1 MAMVPARRRRQ
12 HNNDAST
19 ATATTM
25 PARHENG
32 TSAKT
37 AMMPIATHEDAS
49 TMPSDDGNSAS
60 ATRTLAPRRQQFPRD
75 GGEGVVAMS
84 ARTPALQLQRWQQR
98 KGDGSNDASTVAP
111 APGRHRRMMTSP
123 RQQQHAIATTAT
135 TPAPRRQRCNDNN
148 ATAKMPD

>member
-1 MAMVPARRRRQ
+1 
-12 HNNDAST
+12 
-19 ATATTM
+19 M

-37 AMMPIATHEDAS
+37 AMMPIATCEDAS

-60 ATRTLAPRRQQFPRD
+60 ATRTPAPQRQQFPRD

-84 ARTPALQLQRWQQR
+84 ARTPAPQLQRWQQR

-111 APGRHRRMMTSP
+111 APGRHRRMTTSP
-123 RQQQHAIATTAT
+123 RRRQHAIATTAT
-135 TPAPRRQRCNDNN
+135 TPAPRRQQCDDND